1 MKHKR
6 KIERSNIFI
15 VLIILLCC
23 NLKVTCQSIINMSPS
38 NNNNNNNNN
47 NNKIVCVDKD
57 NRCRMHNNFS
67 NNCPIDWLFLNP
79 KNSRICRHILDS
91 TCCIQ
96 YNKIIF
102 DKLNNYG
109 KNTDKFKKR
118 KKRRNIPSV
127 ESIPNMESRLK
138 RRAIMGKGDG
148 RMRVC

>member
-6 KIERSNIFI
+6 EIERSNIFI

-38 NNNNNNNNN
+38 NNNNNNNN

-96 YNKIIF
+96 YNKVIF

-138 RRAIMGKGDG
+138 R
-148 RMRVC
+148 